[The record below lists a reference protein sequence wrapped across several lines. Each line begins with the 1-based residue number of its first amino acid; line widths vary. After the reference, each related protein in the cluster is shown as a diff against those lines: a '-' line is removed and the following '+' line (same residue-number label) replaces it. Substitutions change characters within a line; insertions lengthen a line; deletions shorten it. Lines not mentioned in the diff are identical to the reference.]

1 MAQQLRDTQTG
12 AERTH
17 AAVVRLLIHPG
28 SEAVTQA
35 VVCHGAGRVLILNL
49 GSHFIDVLLESDDGD
64 IGGHAVR
71 DKQLVP
77 SRRDSQQLFQFNGNT
92 FVDGNG
98 ANFATLSFNSD
109 GVFPEGLFCDGRVD
123 AEALFYR

>member
-1 MAQQLRDTQTG
+1 MAQTVVSHGTG
-12 AERTH
+12 GTF
-17 AAVVRLLIHPG
+17 
-28 SEAVTQA
+28 
-35 VVCHGAGRVLILNL
+35 ILNFGPHL
-49 GSHFIDVLLESDDGD
+49 IDVLLKPGNGN